1 MAEKPEEA
9 RRRDEDNWA
18 KPVSKLHVGD
28 LPTRAINLN
37 VEGRQVTGPLQGFGQ
52 LWQKTYL
59 IRMVAPRV
67 HMTGEAATPKDVV
80 KTWKENFPKFWPRGN
95 NFYSAL
101 TSIQPGDVAV
111 LNLPGPGGMPISTGI
126 IVIYSD
132 DEQFS
137 FMTPQGH
144 MFAGMNTFSSFEQ
157 DGHVYA
163 QIQALIRAND
173 PMWEMLFI
181 AGIVSKMEDSFWE
194 ATLRNLTAEFST
206 TGTFTLT
213 STRVD
218 PRWQWAQAKNI
229 WHNAAIRSTIYL
241 VLSPF
246 RWVGGMFAKRGAKA

>member
-1 MAEKPEEA
+1 MSSQWSILRLGLAFSAMLAVPYVLVMLPE
-9 RRRDEDNWA
+9 
-18 KPVSKLHVGD
+18 SG
-28 LPTRAINLN
+28 LN
-37 VEGRQVTGPLQGFGQ
+37 
-52 LWQKTYL
+52 
-59 IRMVAPRV
+59 
-67 HMTGEAATPKDVV
+67 
-80 KTWKENFPKFWPRGN
+80 
-95 NFYSAL
+95 
-101 TSIQPGDVAV
+101 
-111 LNLPGPGGMPISTGI
+111 
-126 IVIYSD
+126 
-132 DEQFS
+132 
-137 FMTPQGH
+137 
-144 MFAGMNTFSSFEQ
+144 
-157 DGHVYA
+157 A

-246 RWVGGMFAKRGAKA
+246 RWVGGMFAKRGARA